1 MSDSN
6 WKRNAKDFVA
16 GSVGG
21 VAQVLTGQPFDIVKV
36 QQATATEPIGAMTI
50 VRNLYKSEG
59 IKGFYRGTLPP
70 IMGVGAC
77 VSI

>member
-6 WKRNAKDFVA
+6 WKRNVKDFVA
-16 GSVGG
+16 GCAGG

-36 QQATATEPIGAMTI
+36 RQATMEKPMGVMAIWRKMISTEGPLA
-50 VRNLYKSEG
+50 LYK
-59 IKGFYRGTLPP
+59 GTLPP
-70 IMGVGAC
+70 ILGVGAC